1 MSMPFVYVSL
11 GSHGLHRAT
20 KAEPSHRKPYTMNK
34 TILTDTAKANSETLT
49 KIGHDSSAAAQEL
62 AKAYQELAAKN
73 LKNLTAAVQALA
85 AVKTPAHFF
94 ELQQKLLK
102 DGVEAAMKD
111 SQHIAKLT
119 TAVFTAAF
127 EPVKHQIEAVTKAAP
142 VN

>member
-1 MSMPFVYVSL
+1 MNKTTITD
-11 GSHGLHRAT
+11 AT
-20 KAEPSHRKPYTMNK
+20 KAST
-34 TILTDTAKANSETLT
+34 ETLT
-49 KIGHDSSAAAQEL
+49 KISHDSTAAAQEL
-62 AKAYQELAAKN
+62 AKAYQNLAMKN

-102 DGVEAAMKD
+102 DGVEAAIND

-127 EPVKHQIEAVTKAAP
+127 EPIKHQLETVTTAGP
-142 VN
+142 VK